1 MLDSGSTSR
10 QNLQDFLMDTLWGVK
25 GRKQVRLSAS
35 APRRMDEVAATTMG
49 KAVGGTGLGERSII
63 QFQMC

>member
-1 MLDSGSTSR
+1 
-10 QNLQDFLMDTLWGVK
+10 MDTLWGVK